1 MLCKNRRCFLA
12 ILLVFLVLII
22 CFFMV
27 PLYKAQYL
35 LHNLKEDDVVS
46 IDATFGAYPAY
57 PLEKRDQAT
66 LINYIQS
73 IKLSV
78 ATSNYK
84 DYDGVR
90 SQMFVL
96 HMKDN
101 SSVGISACSP
111 FFIIDNKGYM
121 SKSDS
126 CKQIDEMFSR
136 YVGIIQANSAPQI

>member
-1 MLCKNRRCFLA
+1 MLYKNRKCFLA
-12 ILLVFLVLII
+12 ILCVSLVLII

-27 PLYKAQYL
+27 PLYEAQYL

-57 PLEKRDQAT
+57 PLEKRDQEI
-66 LINYIQS
+66 LINYIQN

-90 SQMFVL
+90 SQMFVF
-96 HMKDN
+96 HMKDH
-101 SSVGISACSP
+101 SSIGISACSQ

-121 SKSDS
+121 SKSGS

-136 YVGIIQANSAPQI
+136 YIEIIRANSAPQI